1 MGVVLSSPDINCVQ
15 EVEQLEEQK
24 NEAKSEKEEEEI
36 ESKLKIRR
44 LERDLANSKRVRQ
57 RTLPLGQILYAMKW
71 VLVVCSVVCG
81 EQLLTPCLCKGCS
94 VCSVHLH

>member
-1 MGVVLSSPDINCVQ
+1 MGVVHSSPDTNCVQ
-15 EVEQLEEQK
+15 EVQQLEKQK
-24 NEAKSEKEEEEI
+24 NEAKDEKEKEEVEN
-36 ESKLKIRR
+36 KLKIRT
-44 LERDLANSKRVRQ
+44 LERNVAYSKMVRQ
-57 RTLPLGQILYAMKW
+57 RNLPLGQMYAMKW